1 MRQRNRSSNRTGDN
15 IASTTESYVG
25 LVRYLG
31 CGKRTGA
38 CGKGDSQLNNA
49 SAASRILTKID
60 LAGGKMDKVL
70 QKFRLFEVSSDD
82 HISHCGRMRMPQLPF
97 VRNSSPLA
105 RMPAVVV
112 VSLQGLNLS
121 STVLLIRGTAY
132 RDRST
137 ETIKFPR

>member
-1 MRQRNRSSNRTGDN
+1 MRQRNRSSNRTGDD

-82 HISHCGRMRMPQLPF
+82 HISHCGRMRM
-97 VRNSSPLA
+97 
-105 RMPAVVV
+105 
-112 VSLQGLNLS
+112 
-121 STVLLIRGTAY
+121 
-132 RDRST
+132 RST
-137 ETIKFPR
+137 PICEKQLTACKDAGSSRGVLTRIESQLNGTSYQRHCIP